1 MTQLR
6 VLYAQGIEEV
16 DCVENVVELD
26 KRAREAAALM
36 AENFMVCLI
45 AMHWL

>member
-1 MTQLR
+1 MLKVLR
-6 VLYAQGIEEV
+6 DFIVQKK
-16 DCVENVVELD
+16 CVELD
-26 KRAREAAALM
+26 RRAREAAALM